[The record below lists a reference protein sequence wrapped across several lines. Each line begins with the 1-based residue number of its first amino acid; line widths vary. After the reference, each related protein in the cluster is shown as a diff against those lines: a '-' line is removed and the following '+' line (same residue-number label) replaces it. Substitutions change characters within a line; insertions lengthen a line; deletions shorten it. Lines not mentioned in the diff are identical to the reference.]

1 MNTMKTI
8 LMIITILVMLIIGG
22 TILALSMYSYH
33 SQSFHAFSLVSLL
46 LLLFGSIEML
56 LIWNHRSD
64 NALVHNQQHS
74 TQFTTSS
81 E

>member
-8 LMIITILVMLIIGG
+8 LMIITILAMLLIGG

-33 SQSFHAFSLVSLL
+33 SQSFHAFSLVSVL

-56 LIWNHRSD
+56 IIWNHRHD
-64 NALVHNQQHS
+64 NA
-74 TQFTTSS
+74 
-81 E
+81 